1 MEMWT
6 IIWDIL
12 YLNVNVDYYLR
23 HPVFLN
29 VNVACYLR
37 HPVFLNVNVDYYL
50 RHPVFLN
57 VNVTCYL
64 GHPVLYNPAVFK
76 LLSSVEFKLLQCAHC
91 AKCTFCHNCEFV
103 KRIWFCYS
111 RLNSRERILGT
122 FSIITPLVI

>member
-37 HPVFLNVNVDYYL
+37 HPVFLNVNV
-50 RHPVFLN
+50 
-57 VNVTCYL
+57 TCYL

-76 LLSSVEFKLLQCAHC
+76 LLSSVEFKLLQCAHY
-91 AKCTFCHNCEFV
+91 AKCTFCHICEFV

-111 RLNSRERILGT
+111 RLNSRVRMLRT
-122 FSIITPLVI
+122 FSIITPLVIKSWHNTSCYIELT